1 MEWNMPRTLG
11 AKDKKKR
18 KRRLFITLGVGGAA
32 TLGGL
37 GYLALRKKM
46 PTVGSTSRPTA
57 YSDIQVRNTSAPRST
72 PLTQTPRITAASS
85 PPPRVTQPDILSK
98 PKSIPSS
105 AEVQPNS
112 IVPAPPKLLPQGKPN
127 PTVVPPPTVR
137 ALPPA
142 KPQPQIT
149 KPKPIPSR
157 VEVQPSSITPIQTP
171 ISRQPKLLP
180 PAKPQPQITKPKLI
194 PSRIEV
200 QPNSIPNETPKLLPP
215 AKTSQPQ
222 TPGNTQKPPTKKKA
236 KKAAKQAQTPENTQ
250 KPPTK
255 KEALKEAAK
264 QSARI
269 ANEAG
274 KAWEAAKPAIE
285 TGSKLARKGIKAAGI
300 IARKSNKSRKKLIIE
315 GAKKAI
321 KASVS
326 DRSQEVVKK
335 VAGKVVDNLPAAGKV
350 AGKVARVAKDV
361 DESIQVGRRGFLGAL
376 GIKAAIAAK
385 KQAASAAQTV
395 RRHPMTD
402 LFGTVKKTRAER
414 LAEIR
419 AARAARLAKA
429 GQPPNPII
437 KPHKNLEKVEKTII
451 KVEEAS
457 NAIETAGKKSLSR
470 RDFLKTPRQYLEDY
484 ITASPEK
491 RIPAL
496 VNYFWKKGII
506 SSNYKQYVMDLYSK
520 GVHPTTSMRLAK
532 LLMRISDATGLYSS
546 HRKLAEFIN
555 KD

>member
-1 MEWNMPRTLG
+1 MPRTLG

-18 KRRLFITLGVGGAA
+18 KRRLFTALGVGGAA

-85 PPPRVTQPDILSK
+85 PPTRVTQPDIPSK
-98 PKSIPSS
+98 PKSIPSR

-112 IVPAPPKLLPQGKPN
+112 IVPASPKLLPQGKPN
-127 PTVVPPPTVR
+127 PTVVPPPTVK

-149 KPKPIPSR
+149 KPKLIPSR

-180 PAKPQPQITKPKLI
+180 PARTPQTIRPQNRNPKLI

-236 KKAAKQAQTPENTQ
+236 AKQAQTPENTQ

-255 KEALKEAAK
+255 KEVIKEAAK
-264 QSARI
+264 QSAKI

-274 KAWEAAKPAIE
+274 KTWEAVKPGVE
-285 TGSKLARKGIKAAGI
+285 TGGKLARKGIKAAGK
-300 IARKSNKSRKKLIIE
+300 IARKSNKSRKKLIIK

-326 DRSQEVVKK
+326 DRSQEVIKK

-361 DESIQVGRRGFLGAL
+361 DESVQVGRRGFLGAL

-437 KPHKNLEKVEKTII
+437 KPHKDLEKLEKTIM
-451 KVEEAS
+451 KVGEAS
-457 NAIETAGKKSLSR
+457 DAIENAGKKSLSR

-506 SSNYKQYVMDLYSK
+506 SSGYKQYVMDLYAK

-532 LLMRISDATGLYSS
+532 ILMRISDMTGLYSS